1 VTRTT
6 HITPVLGTLAA
17 LAAIAVL
24 GSLLASGANG
34 ATTERKSAVA
44 AAKPVYDGAYKRQ
57 VSAKNKRWARRV
69 AECESG
75 RDPNARGAGGLYR
88 GAFQFQRSTW
98 KSAPRSPGGDPIRF
112 SYRTQS
118 FVAVRLKMRDGAGH
132 WPNCG

>member
-1 VTRTT
+1 MTGTT
-6 HITPVLGTLAA
+6 VITSAARALAVLAA
-17 LAAIAVL
+17 LALL
-24 GSLLASGANG
+24 GCLLAAAAAGT
-34 ATTERKSAVA
+34 TTERKSAVA
-44 AAKPVYDGAYKRQ
+44 AAKPVYDGVYKRN

-88 GAFQFQRSTW
+88 GAFQFHRSTW
-98 KSAPRSPGGDPIRF
+98 KRAPRSPGGDPIRF

-118 FVAVRLKMRDGAGH
+118 FVAVRLKMRDGRGA